1 MSGKDYMKT
10 RMRNGEV
17 QFGAFVMVPSPSA
30 VEMFGYAGFDF
41 VIIDR
46 EHGAGSLETLENSLR
61 AAEASGMEALVR
73 IPNGS
78 ASEILSALDA
88 GASGIVVPHVTTAEQ
103 AAAIVNFAHYPP
115 YGSRGFATTS
125 RAGRHGFVTVDEHLE
140 RARERTL
147 VLAQIEDADALPNVR
162 AIANVEGL
170 DGAFIGPADLAMSL
184 GAKAD
189 FNHPKTV
196 AAIDS
201 ILDDLSAVNKTMGA
215 AFAADRDAANMLVAR
230 GVRMICLSG
239 TAMLTAGIRQ
249 TAKEIIVR

>member
-1 MSGKDYMKT
+1 MTGKPFLKT

-17 QFGAFVMVPSPSA
+17 QFGAFIMTPSPSI

-46 EHGAGSLETLENSLR
+46 EHGPGGLETLENSLR

-78 ASEILSALDA
+78 HWEILSALDA
-88 GASGIVVPHVTTAEQ
+88 GATGIVVPHVRTAEQ
-103 AAAIVNFAHYPP
+103 VAAIVDAAHYPP
-115 YGSRGFATTS
+115 YGSRGFATTA
-125 RAGRHGFVTVDEHLE
+125 RAGRHGFVTVEEHLA

-147 VLAQIEDADALPNVR
+147 VVAQIEDADALPNVH
-162 AIANVEGL
+162 AIAAVDGL
-170 DGAFIGPADLAMSL
+170 DAAFIGPADLAMSL
-184 GAKAD
+184 GANAD

-196 AAIDS
+196 AAIDG
-201 ILDDLSAVNKTMGA
+201 ILNDLSSVDKAMGA
-215 AFAADRDAANMLVAR
+215 AFAADHEAVKMLRSR

-239 TAMLTAGIRQ
+239 TAMLGAGIRQ
-249 TAKEIIVR
+249 TAQDIIVR